1 MKTLIDFDSPVYAIA
16 SACDG
21 SKWNY
26 KGRQWDLKAIAVSA
40 LEAEGRDPSEL
51 YQTKDPEP
59 WDKVEQTIIKY
70 TDGMIDDLNN
80 PFDMMILVG
89 GGGNFR
95 YDLATIQPYKGNR
108 SKLDTPFHLNAVK
121 DFIVENYG
129 AKKVY
134 SVEVDDALGILYE
147 EGDLIISQDKDL
159 LQIPG
164 KHFNPITRKE
174 TEVDYTTGLQS
185 FYCQCIV
192 GDTSDNIPGLYG
204 IGVGSVYVKEIKKMN
219 TEGDMF
225 TLVSKLYEQRF
236 GSYWK
241 MFLLEN
247 CRLLWLIRNPST
259 LIVPMW
265 MVELMDDYSFYQH
278 NWEEMIFE
286 PNTKTS

>member
-1 MKTLIDFDSPVYAIA
+1 MA
-16 SACDG
+16 SAVDG

-26 KGRQWDLKAIAVSA
+26 KGRQWDLKSIAIAA
-40 LEAEGRDPSEL
+40 LEAEGRDPTEL

-70 TDGMIDDLNN
+70 TDGMINDLNN

-108 SKLDTPFHLNAVK
+108 SKLETPYHFNAIK
-121 DFIVENYG
+121 DYVVENYG
-129 AKKVY
+129 AKRIY
-134 SVEVDDALGILYE
+134 GVEVDDAVGILYQD
-147 EGDLIISQDKDL
+147 GDLIISQDKDL

-164 KHFNPITRKE
+164 KHYNPISKKE
-174 TEVDYTTGLQS
+174 SEVDYTAGLRS
-185 FYCQCIV
+185 FYIQCLT
-192 GDTSDNIPGLYG
+192 GDPSDFIPGLYG
-204 IGVGSVYVKEIKKMN
+204 VGGASTYVKEIKKM
-219 TEGDMF
+219 ESEVEMF

-241 MFLLEN
+241 QFMLEN

-265 MVELMDDYSFYQH
+265 MEVLMNDYSFYQY

-286 PNTKTS
+286 PNT